1 MGFLVFLE
9 VQNKEQPTTNPKMP
23 RRQGSIIIIYFLMMN
38 TKARNE

>member
-9 VQNKEQPTTNPKMP
+9 VQNEKQPTTNPKVP
-23 RRQGSIIIIYFLMMN
+23 RRQGSIIIIYFLMVN